1 MAGGPALRSLAL
13 TVVVA
18 LGAVAVLGCALPGP
32 LERSKIREQVLT
44 RELEQDIAYLA
55 KLNVLVKEGRATES
69 DRERLWQAYVARNKM
84 RCGRAEGFCYETDVF
99 VAPSF

>member
-1 MAGGPALRSLAL
+1 MGMLGWPLMSTKGAGSSA
-13 TVVVA
+13 
-18 LGAVAVLGCALPGP
+18 
-32 LERSKIREQVLT
+32 IR
-44 RELEQDIAYLA
+44 
-55 KLNVLVKEGRATES
+55 KNVNCKEDRATEA